1 MSLPLATAHVIA
13 WMLWNNMHITT
24 CELLR
29 LLDFEQVL
37 ELLGLLELLDLL
49 VLLVRFMLSDVE
61 LCKGCGLF
69 KGVDMFDRFAAS
81 SLVVFE

>member
-37 ELLGLLELLDLL
+37 ELLELLELLDR
-49 VLLVRFMLSDVE
+49 LVRFMLSDVE

-69 KGVDMFDRFAAS
+69 KGVDMFAKFAAS